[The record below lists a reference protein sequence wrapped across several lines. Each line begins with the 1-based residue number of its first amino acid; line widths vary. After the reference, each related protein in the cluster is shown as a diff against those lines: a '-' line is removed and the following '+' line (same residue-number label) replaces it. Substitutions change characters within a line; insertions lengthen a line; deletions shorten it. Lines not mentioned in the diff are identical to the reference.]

1 MSKKNPDVK
10 FEKRNL
16 KYFFKDN
23 EVRDLG
29 KKLAE
34 LHETY
39 CTLEADKKRTV
50 KDFDAKLSAVES
62 ESGIVT
68 NSIRSGYE
76 YRDIPVTV
84 MMDAPK
90 PGQKTIT
97 RDDTGETV
105 AIEEMTWEEKQ
116 RELPMD
122 DKANG

>member
-1 MSKKNPDVK
+1 MSKSNPDIK

-16 KYFFKDN
+16 KYFFKDG
-23 EVRDLG
+23 EIRDLG

-39 CTLEADKKRTV
+39 CSLEADKKRTV
-50 KDFDAKLSAVES
+50 KDFDAKLSAVEA
-62 ESGIVT
+62 EAGIVT

-76 YRDIPVTV
+76 YRDIPVTITL
-84 MMDAPK
+84 DSPK
-90 PGQKTIT
+90 AGQKTTT
-97 RDDTGETV
+97 RDDTGEIV
-105 AIEEMTWEEKQ
+105 AVEEMTYEEKQ